1 MENNVIVLG
10 FEGQTTALDM
20 LTLFETLQEKE
31 ILVIED
37 AVIATRGVS
46 DKVEI
51 KQTQSVTG
59 KFTLRGTGIGL
70 LAGVLLGGPIGG
82 VVAGATIGAIAGKM
96 KDIGIDD
103 KFIKETSR
111 ALGPNSSALFLMGH
125 ALDRDKFMEEI
136 RPFKAVVASTT
147 LSPEQE
153 KELQAALKREE

>member
-20 LTLFETLQEKE
+20 LSLFETFQEKGIIE
-31 ILVIED
+31 LED
-37 AVIATRGVS
+37 AVVATRGVT

-82 VVAGATIGAIAGKM
+82 LVAGATIGAIAGK
-96 KDIGIDD
+96 
-103 KFIKETSR
+103 
-111 ALGPNSSALFLMGH
+111 
-125 ALDRDKFMEEI
+125 
-136 RPFKAVVASTT
+136 
-147 LSPEQE
+147 SPSQNIII
-153 KELQAALKREE
+153 